1 MSKFLSIS
9 LIIVSLVIGVGIGF
23 LISPQ
28 YFLMNNNMNSTN
40 VDLGQADKQY
50 DLRFLNAMIA
60 HHMGAIDMATK
71 AKDIS
76 QRSEIKNIANNIISA
91 QQKEIDQMYQ
101 WKKDWYNDPSKVQ
114 LNSYSMNV
122 NLGSYD
128 DKFDLRF
135 INAMTTHHQMAIK
148 MAKDA
153 QSKSVRNEILNLST
167 GIIAA
172 QTKEI
177 DMMSQWRGSWYSTKI
192 NYLTPTTPESSNRN
206 APTSHAGPVK
216 DQVSFIDE
224 LRKETNGMINIGSV
238 INQPFLS
245 VKGTQANIVKLNNA
259 DIQIYEY
266 DSNNLMSNEAKQI
279 SSDGSSVKTAS
290 GSITQIDWNSTPH
303 FYSTGRIMVIYIGTD
318 SQVINILTNILG
330 TQFAGK

>member
-1 MSKFLSIS
+1 MNQLSEQWDVAWSDLDTPFETFVQLRKKMELYGVPFNNTLESFLEQRKIR
-9 LIIVSLVIGVGIGF
+9 LF
-23 LISPQ
+23 LRERYRTPLTAI
-28 YFLMNNNMNSTN
+28 NSTL
-40 VDLGQADKQY
+40 VE
-50 DLRFLNAMIA
+50 RR
-60 HHMGAIDMATK
+60 
-71 AKDIS
+71 AK
-76 QRSEIKNIANNIISA
+76 
-91 QQKEIDQMYQ
+91 
-101 WKKDWYNDPSKVQ
+101 
-114 LNSYSMNV
+114 L
-122 NLGSYD
+122 
-128 DKFDLRF
+128 
-135 INAMTTHHQMAIK
+135 
-148 MAKDA
+148 
-153 QSKSVRNEILNLST
+153 
-167 GIIAA
+167 
-172 QTKEI
+172 KEI